1 MKFFKWLKFL
11 LITIAVVGLLSYVM
25 APYFLK
31 PFDEQALKQAP
42 GNHIKLSQGQ
52 LHYRW
57 DGPNQG
63 SIVVLVHG
71 LSTPHFVFEQNT
83 KALVSAG
90 FRVLRFDHFGR
101 GWSERP
107 SARYDADFYDREL
120 LELLDK
126 LGINEPIG
134 LVGLSMGGLISAE
147 FAARHPQRI
156 SKLFL
161 LAPAGLDTSSPAD
174 VLRIPLIGDWIW
186 RLFGRSILLKTYL
199 ARERELPTNELAG
212 DVSVQMQYRGY
223 LDALLA
229 TIRNL
234 ALSSNSSTFQRLNT
248 AGVPTKAIFGELDT
262 VVLPSSAQSLKSLA
276 PSANI
281 TMLPDARHNLAFARH
296 QEVNS
301 LLLEWFTD

>member
-1 MKFFKWLKFL
+1 MKFFKWLSYL
-11 LITIAVVGLLSYVM
+11 LITIAVTGLLSYVI

-42 GNHIKLSQGQ
+42 GNHITLNQGQ

-57 DGPNQG
+57 DGPANG
-63 SIVVLVHG
+63 PVVVLVHG

-83 KALVSAG
+83 KALVEAG

-107 SARYDADFYDREL
+107 SASYDADFYDREL

-126 LGINEPIG
+126 LDIKMPIR

-147 FAARHPQRI
+147 FAARHPERV

-161 LAPAGLDTSSPAD
+161 LAPAGLNTSSSTK
-174 VLRIPLIGDWIW
+174 VLRIPIIGDWIW
-186 RLFGRSILLKTYL
+186 CLFGRSILLKRYL
-199 ARERELPTNELAG
+199 LTEPELPANELAG

-223 LDALLA
+223 LDALLS

-234 ALSSNSSTFQRLNT
+234 SLSNNYSVFKRLNKS
-248 AGVPTKAIFGELDT
+248 GVPIKAVFGELDK
-262 VVLPSSAQSLKSLA
+262 VVLASSTQSLKSLA

-281 TMLPDARHNLAFARH
+281 TLLPDARHNLAFARH

-301 LLLEWFTD
+301 LLLEWFKD

>member
-1 MKFFKWLKFL
+1 MKFFKWLSYL
-11 LITIAVVGLLSYVM
+11 LITIAVAGLLSYVI

-31 PFDEQALKQAP
+31 PFDEQTLKQAP
-42 GNHIKLSQGQ
+42 GDHIKLSQGQ

-57 DGPNQG
+57 DGPSQG
-63 SIVVLVHG
+63 PVIVLVHG

-83 KALVSAG
+83 KALVGAG

-107 SARYDADFYDREL
+107 SARYDADFYDSEL

-126 LGINEPIG
+126 LGLKEPVG

-147 FAARHPQRI
+147 FAARHPERI

-161 LAPAGLDTSSPAD
+161 LAPAGLDTSSSAD
-174 VLRIPLIGDWIW
+174 VLRIPVIGDWIW

-199 ARERELPTNELAG
+199 AREPELPANELAG

-223 LDALLA
+223 LDALLS

-234 ALSSNSSTFQRLNT
+234 SLSNNDSTFQRLNK
-248 AGVPTKAIFGELDT
+248 AGVPIKVVFGELDA
-262 VVLPSSAQSLKSLA
+262 VVLPSSAQSLRSLA
-276 PSANI
+276 PKADI

-301 LLLEWFTD
+301 LLLEWFKN